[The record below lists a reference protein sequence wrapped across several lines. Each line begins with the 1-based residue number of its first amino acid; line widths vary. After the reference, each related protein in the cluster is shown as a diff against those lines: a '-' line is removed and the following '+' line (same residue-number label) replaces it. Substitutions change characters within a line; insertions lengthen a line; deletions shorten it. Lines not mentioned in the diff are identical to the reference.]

1 MTGRSDSAESPGIPG
16 DRAGLNSRL
25 PPLEAP
31 GLPWPSETEPL
42 SLHGSH
48 RTHVPSYHLPG
59 VPLARPPPVLIT
71 NVFPD
76 SVLESSVLSPI
87 RLGPSDCWQPQ
98 TSDLAHRAAGAKAG
112 RERGGPG
119 DPDPWSPLLPSLTP
133 DSFAA
138 LAPAPAP
145 VPPPRPRPR
154 PHPSPRPVPAP
165 SPAPP
170 PTPGRPRP
178 GPASPAVELAHAV

>member
-1 MTGRSDSAESPGIPG
+1 M
-16 DRAGLNSRL
+16 
-25 PPLEAP
+25 
-31 GLPWPSETEPL
+31 
-42 SLHGSH
+42 
-48 RTHVPSYHLPG
+48 
-59 VPLARPPPVLIT
+59 ARPPPVLIT

-98 TSDLAHRAAGAKAG
+98 TSDLAHRAAGAKEG

-145 VPPPRPRPR
+145 VPPPAPAPAPGSALTPVPAQSPPPPQLLPRPR
-154 PHPSPRPVPAP
+154 GGRGQ
-165 SPAPP
+165 APP
-170 PTPGRPRP
+170 HQQLSLRTLCSSEALARVRTIFRVSFMATAQARPAGAPGLLLP
-178 GPASPAVELAHAV
+178 GG